1 MPAYAHGRPTP
12 VNVLLLLRNRVAND
26 WAGLCAEFGFDP
38 ALTHTGHTILH
49 RSLEGLRQAGL
60 VTFDENTW
68 TISKIAVTPTWET
81 IQSAL
86 DISLSQLADLHPDKS
101 MIVNPY
107 FGLPVT
113 PSTSS
118 DVFVLMPF
126 SDELKPVYDDHI
138 KKVAQDLNLKV
149 ARADDFF
156 TADSIMSDI
165 WNAICDARLVI
176 ADCTGRNP
184 NVFYEIGLAHTIGKS
199 VVLITKD
206 KDDIPFDIR
215 HLRYIEYEYTPRGI
229 KKFEDRLTKTV
240 KLELKIWD

>member
-1 MPAYAHGRPTP
+1 
-12 VNVLLLLRNRVAND
+12 
-26 WAGLCAEFGFDP
+26 
-38 ALTHTGHTILH
+38 
-49 RSLEGLRQAGL
+49 
-60 VTFDENTW
+60 
-68 TISKIAVTPTWET
+68 
-81 IQSAL
+81 
-86 DISLSQLADLHPDKS
+86 

-107 FGLPVT
+107 FGLPAT

-126 SDELKPVYDDHI
+126 SNELKPVYEDHI
-138 KKVAQDLNLKV
+138 KKVVQKLNLKV

-165 WNAICDARLVI
+165 WNAICDTRLVI

-184 NVFYEIGLAHTIGKS
+184 NVFYEIGLAHTIGKR

-229 KKFEDRLTKTV
+229 KELEDRLTKTI
-240 KLELKIWD
+240 KLELQMWDW